1 MSNRPELPDAASAPL
16 ASSLAS
22 PLASSPSWNAPMRLT
37 KEQLAAA
44 ERTRE
49 YHVRKLQEQVI
60 RAEYPAEPRVRKEH

>member
-1 MSNRPELPDAASAPL
+1 MSTRPELTDLPDTVTPPL
-16 ASSLAS
+16 ASL
-22 PLASSPSWNAPMRLT
+22 PSWNAPMRLT

-60 RAEYPAEPRVRKEH
+60 RAELPSEPRARAEH

>member
-1 MSNRPELPDAASAPL
+1 MSTRPETPDTVVPAITST
-16 ASSLAS
+16 
-22 PLASSPSWNAPMRLT
+22 PSWNAPMRLT

-60 RAEYPAEPRVRKEH
+60 RAELPAEPRMRAEH

>member
-1 MSNRPELPDAASAPL
+1 MSTRPEMPDTPSPVTPPL
-16 ASSLAS
+16 T
-22 PLASSPSWNAPMRLT
+22 SSPSWNASMRLT

-60 RAEYPAEPRVRKEH
+60 RAELPAEPRVRAEH

>member
-1 MSNRPELPDAASAPL
+1 MSTRPDLSETATPPL
-16 ASSLAS
+16 AA
-22 PLASSPSWNAPMRLT
+22 SPSWNAPMRLT

-60 RAEYPAEPRVRKEH
+60 RAEIPAEPRARAEH

>member
-1 MSNRPELPDAASAPL
+1 
-16 ASSLAS
+16 
-22 PLASSPSWNAPMRLT
+22 MRLT

-60 RAEYPAEPRVRKEH
+60 RAELPAEPRVRAEH

>member
-1 MSNRPELPDAASAPL
+1 MSARPDMPDTATQPL
-16 ASSLAS
+16 AA
-22 PLASSPSWNAPMRLT
+22 SPSWNAPMRLT

-60 RAEYPAEPRVRKEH
+60 RTEYPAEPRVRAEH

>member
-1 MSNRPELPDAASAPL
+1 MSTRPESPDSNTP
-16 ASSLAS
+16 

-60 RAEYPAEPRVRKEH
+60 RAELPAESRSRAEH

>member
-1 MSNRPELPDAASAPL
+1 MSTRPEMNEVPAPNL
-16 ASSLAS
+16 T
-22 PLASSPSWNAPMRLT
+22 SSPSWNAPMRLT

-60 RAEYPAEPRVRKEH
+60 RAELPAEPRARAEH